1 MGQVLARILM
11 WGIIIAMV
19 WYFAQQ
25 WNRGAPSEQE
35 HQAMMEAARSYQEY
49 KAQLQQNEDGESVSP
64 KNQETESSD

>member
-11 WGIIIAMV
+11 WGIIIALV

-35 HQAMMEAARSYQEY
+35 HEAMMDAARSYREY
-49 KAQLQQNEDGESVSP
+49 RAQLQQQDSESIPS
-64 KNQETESSD
+64 KNQETGSPD

>member
-25 WNRGAPSEQE
+25 WNRSAPSEQE

-49 KAQLQQNEDGESVSP
+49 KAQLQQKEGGESVPS
-64 KNQETESSD
+64 NDQETGSSD